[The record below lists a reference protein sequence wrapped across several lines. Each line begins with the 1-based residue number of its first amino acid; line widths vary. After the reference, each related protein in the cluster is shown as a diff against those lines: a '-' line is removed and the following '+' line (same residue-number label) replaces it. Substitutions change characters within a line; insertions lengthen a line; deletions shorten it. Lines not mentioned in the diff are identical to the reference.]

1 MRFARNYTSSLR
13 EAPKFFLLCVICDLL
28 CVICVILFLTT
39 RSDEGEG
46 GQ

>member
-1 MRFARNYTSSLR
+1 MRFAQNYTSFLR
-13 EAPKFFLLCVICDLL
+13 EAPKFFLLCVIC
-28 CVICVILFLTT
+28 VILFLAI